1 MSLPSFLQLI
11 LKILNRQG
19 IKADVVPMY
28 GSNIRYVITLPGVQI
43 DNPPRNNG
51 SKKVRTEEHKVHSV

>member
-1 MSLPSFLQLI
+1 MSLPTFLQLI

-28 GSNIRYVITLPGVQI
+28 GSCSTKYVITLPGVQI
-43 DNPPRNNG
+43 DNTPNRNNRPE
-51 SKKVRTEEHKVHSV
+51 KVQIEKH